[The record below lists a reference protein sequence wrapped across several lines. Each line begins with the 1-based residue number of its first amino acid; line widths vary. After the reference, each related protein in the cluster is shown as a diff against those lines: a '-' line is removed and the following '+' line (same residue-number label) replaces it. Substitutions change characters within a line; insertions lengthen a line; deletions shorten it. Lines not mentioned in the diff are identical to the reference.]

1 MSYFNKRIRPVW
13 LVLPLLALIV
23 FYARGP
29 RRAMTDS
36 GDFATVYAAS
46 RCWLAHENP
55 YLEANIDQ
63 QYAAGHGDPA
73 HAPDAGLTASVYLP
87 SIFPLVAMVAWLDWH
102 TAERAWLLLG
112 LVAFAI
118 SLLCVARSELIPNPL
133 TAIVL
138 VTLFLLFSAT
148 QTGIAKGQPSVICIS
163 LLVAAFY
170 LKQNQRE
177 ELLAGLFLGISC
189 CIKPNFALPYML
201 FCCWRRQWRVV
212 VVSVLVPLAVST
224 VALKNLLGLPPGWW
238 LDWSA
243 NVKMASAPGGNMN
256 PTIANIGSTFLVNF
270 QTVVGFFTTNRQI
283 CNLITYTLLAGLAI
297 ALLVITKLKIDKW
310 QALAFLTI
318 LLLLAS
324 YHRYYD
330 VQLLML
336 CTNAA
341 LQLYRKP
348 QPVVWAGTAAAVML
362 WFPLEAMAANVLPY
376 PTPAAA
382 SFWQFLAFRNQPLCL
397 FVIALVFA
405 WALIRNARPLVES
418 QPERLASH

>member
-1 MSYFNKRIRPVW
+1 
-13 LVLPLLALIV
+13 
-23 FYARGP
+23 
-29 RRAMTDS
+29 
-36 GDFATVYAAS
+36 
-46 RCWLAHENP
+46 
-55 YLEANIDQ
+55 
-63 QYAAGHGDPA
+63 
-73 HAPDAGLTASVYLP
+73 
-87 SIFPLVAMVAWLDWH
+87 
-102 TAERAWLLLG
+102 
-112 LVAFAI
+112 
-118 SLLCVARSELIPNPL
+118 
-133 TAIVL
+133 
-138 VTLFLLFSAT
+138 
-148 QTGIAKGQPSVICIS
+148 
-163 LLVAAFY
+163 
-170 LKQNQRE
+170 
-177 ELLAGLFLGISC
+177 
-189 CIKPNFALPYML
+189 
-201 FCCWRRQWRVV
+201 VV